1 MTLVKCNLN
10 DCVNNKNGICQKE
23 DIDLDIVMDNMI
35 ECFDYNTQAMI
46 DLRDKLRRELGII

>member
-10 DCVNNKNGICQKE
+10 DCVINKNGICQEK
-23 DIDLDIVMDNMI
+23 DINLDIVMYNMI

-46 DLRDKLRRELGII
+46 DLRDKLRRELGSK